1 MIEVNHLVKEYHI
14 SKRESGLKNAFKAL
28 FVHNDTVIKA
38 LNDVSFKIDFLCIY
52 CLQMNIMGLYTIS
65 YT

>member
-38 LNDVSFKIDFLCIY
+38 LNDVSFK
-52 CLQMNIMGLYTIS
+52 
-65 YT
+65 